1 MNKLNIFKDERGGF
15 LIPFEFLDLPF
26 TPKRIFMVSDVP
38 KNGVRG
44 EHAHF
49 STQQILICVK
59 GQILVGL
66 DYGLKY
72 EEHIIDQ
79 GETIFIDKLVWDFQK
94 FLTGD
99 DVMCVVSSTNYNISD
114 YIFDKNE
121 FYKIVKK

>member
-1 MNKLNIFKDERGGF
+1 M
-15 LIPFEFLDLPF
+15 
-26 TPKRIFMVSDVP
+26 
-38 KNGVRG
+38 
-44 EHAHF
+44 
-49 STQQILICVK
+49 
-59 GQILVGL
+59 
-66 DYGLKY
+66 GLKY